1 MVNCDREVNSMDDE
15 HNKNLL
21 QLVRTLYLIGI
32 NSEKGEV
39 VIHTWTMK
47 EILDFMKEQ
56 IKESRP

>member
-1 MVNCDREVNSMDDE
+1 MNDE

-39 VIHTWTMK
+39 VIPTWTMK

-56 IKESRP
+56 IEHKQP